1 MTILCRIFDL
11 CYRTD
16 PGLLPLWRHN
26 WCGQWC
32 VEQMSN
38 WLRDLESCN
47 NFADNPDDPE
57 QNHTAEVQYGHH
69 WKCHLETSRAKAR
82 VSRTSSLVISL
93 CVFRICAGTTRAK
106 PLETAEGDV
115 NHTDLFDLVFA
126 SSAVISVVVGVCI
139 FLSAL
144 LHCFRRWKTNNSNQQ
159 PRSKFASTDFYVSSK
174 ELENKL

>member
-1 MTILCRIFDL
+1 MGSKHTLILLHIVSGSGNPNLHDL
-11 CYRTD
+11 R
-16 PGLLPLWRHN
+16 
-26 WCGQWC
+26 
-32 VEQMSN
+32 S

-47 NFADNPDDPE
+47 NFADKPDDPE
-57 QNHTAEVQYGHH
+57 QNHTAEVQYRHH
-69 WKCHLETSRAKAR
+69 WKCHLETSR

-93 CVFRICAGTTRAK
+93 RVFRICAGTTRAK
-106 PLETAEGDV
+106 PLETAKGDV

-159 PRSKFASTDFYVSSK
+159 PRSKFASTEFYVSSK
-174 ELENKL
+174 ELEN